1 MLLLAIAW
9 FLLNK
14 APKYNDLLSGIFV
27 GITASMRPTFILLF
41 IPFLIFRRYSFL
53 LGGLV
58 GILFSLLLSFSV
70 VDLLIWKK
78 YVLAM
83 LGMTGFVN
91 LQQFV
96 PLSERIDAT
105 SDIVYPKVFEGFSV
119 TSRNPLEQRNLI
131 NSSLNDIINALDIPN
146 RQEILV
152 VGFVLTLVF
161 LILYLIKYNFQSK
174 DVNFI
179 FLFGT
184 LMCLIGEFFIP
195 VARYPYYDIQF
206 MLPLLIIVSRANI
219 IDLISSRLIVC
230 LLFGLLLCVGCF
242 VWIKKYLFFSTVLIV
257 FYLTIT
263 SLILLRQQRKYQFKP
278 GNNYW
283 RL

>member
-14 APKYNDLLSGIFV
+14 APKYNDFLSGIFV
-27 GITASMRPTFILLF
+27 GITASLRPPFILLF
-41 IPFLIFRRYSFL
+41 IPFLVFKRYSFL
-53 LGGLV
+53 LGGIV

-70 VDLLIWKK
+70 ADLFIWKQ

-91 LQQFV
+91 LKQFV
-96 PLSERIDAT
+96 PPSDSINAT
-105 SDIVYPKVFEGFSV
+105 SDIVYPKMFEGFSV
-119 TSRNPLEQRNLI
+119 TSRNPLEQRNFI
-131 NSSLNDIINALDIPN
+131 DSSLNDVINALDLPN
-146 RQEILV
+146 RKEILV
-152 VGFVLTLVF
+152 VGFVLVMAFLV
-161 LILYLIKYNFQSK
+161 LYLIKYNFKAK

-195 VARYPYYDIQF
+195 VGRYPYYDIQL

-219 IDLISSRLIVC
+219 IDLISNRLIVC
-230 LLFGLLLCVGCF
+230 LLLGFLLCLGCF
-242 VWIKKYLFFSTVLIV
+242 VWIKKFLFFSTFSIAGYITL
-257 FYLTIT
+257 T
-263 SLILLRQQRKYQFKP
+263 SLILLRQQGKYHLKP
-278 GNNYW
+278 GSNYW